1 MKEHSAFNA
10 LGSYAPPPN
19 IVPPPPPV
27 RCNALLG
34 DPIAYLDE
42 NGAIVIVGPRR
53 FAKAS
58 FVDENRAI
66 PDSWTRLVPYPPN
79 PTGQGMTHETG
90 KKV

>member
-42 NGAIVIVGPRR
+42 KGAIVIVGPRR

-66 PDSWTRLVPYPPN
+66 PDSWTRLVPYTPN
-79 PTGQGMTHETG
+79 AEAHASATEGRR
-90 KKV
+90 